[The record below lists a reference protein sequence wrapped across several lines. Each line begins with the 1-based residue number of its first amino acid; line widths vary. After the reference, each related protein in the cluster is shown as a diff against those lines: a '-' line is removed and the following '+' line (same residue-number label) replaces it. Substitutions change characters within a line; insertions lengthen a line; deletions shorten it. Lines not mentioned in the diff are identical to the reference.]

1 MRTRAALCLLLVLL
15 LSACAKPQQAQT
27 EAVLPGYIGAGETV
41 FGGSAEGVGDL
52 NLKGL
57 TISAEAV
64 EGVTETVLSLR
75 FVSGSRMS
83 GGAAE
88 AEGSGVPVYS
98 VYTLDAPARLI
109 VSFDNLAYWDYS
121 HALEWNDPLLLGTFQ
136 YSLFENP
143 RVNICFQL
151 SGPVNL
157 KTSEEGDTLTIR
169 LRPKAASE
177 RSQYFVTMQA
187 FDAYCAGNVS
197 AEIDASPTLASDL
210 DNKLLISP
218 PFTSEADAKTY
229 LENAKL
235 NYPQIPEEHYAVI
248 SLGAAQLPEFNAT
261 LNYLAAMET
270 PAVRL
275 SDGTELT
282 LPALAPD
289 GLYLCDLPNNEGF
302 LCSKELPAAA
312 GEASYQ
318 QLYLVKPDGQ
328 STLAMSFEFF
338 AIEKA
343 QYSPDGRKL
352 AVLERASDSTHLY
365 VFDADTY
372 ELLNDLSEMGFGG
385 NTSTF
390 IWNSLGTTIYAIT
403 GVSGIELHQFDYSIP
418 DEASRHSLV
427 DRNSVDEGS
436 LGFYDGELYFAHA
449 TMEGGSMLYRIKP
462 EGGVRKP
469 FRSGSR
475 FIISSDARYMA
486 IVESNEGT
494 TAAQGSAL
502 TLYDTATGNTSTI
515 TDAFYPYDA
524 LFSKDCTRLYYIE
537 SRISGGQTE
546 DDTATGGEGDT
557 VTDNSGDPVDTAT
570 PPPTDSAAPTQTPEP
585 ASTADPYPYTLWV
598 YDIATGKSERLID
611 LSAPELYAGIRN
623 DTLILNCYETNDA
636 GTFIRAAYLLDLN
649 ALLSSDAQSTPA
661 Q

>member
-15 LSACAKPQQAQT
+15 LSACAKPQQAQSET
-27 EAVLPGYIGAGETV
+27 VLPGYIGAGETAY
-41 FGGSAEGVGDL
+41 GGSAEGVGDL

-57 TISAEAV
+57 TISNETV
-64 EGVTETVLSLR
+64 EGITETVLTLR

-88 AEGSGVPVYS
+88 TEGSGVPVYS
-98 VYTLDAPARLI
+98 VYTLDAPARLV

-121 HALEWNDPLLLGTFQ
+121 HALEWNDPLLAGTFQ

-157 KTSEEGDTLTIR
+157 KAAEEGDTLIIR
-169 LRPKAASE
+169 LRPKVVE
-177 RSQYFVTMQA
+177 DKPQYFVTMQA
-187 FDAYCAGNVS
+187 FDDYCAGNVS
-197 AEIDASPTLASDL
+197 AEIDASPTLTNDL
-210 DNKLLISP
+210 NNKLLISP
-218 PFTSEADAKTY
+218 PFPTEADAKAF
-229 LENAKL
+229 LENAKAS
-235 NYPQIPEEHYAVI
+235 YPQIPEAHYAVV
-248 SLGAAQLPEFNAT
+248 SLGAAQLPAFNAT
-261 LNYLAAMET
+261 LNYLTAMET

-275 SDGTELT
+275 PDGTELT
-282 LPALAPD
+282 LPALVPD

-312 GEASYQ
+312 GEAPYQ
-318 QLYLVKPDGQ
+318 ELYIVRPDGQ
-328 STLAMSFEFF
+328 TTLAMSFEFS

-352 AVLERASDSTHLY
+352 AVLERAGGSTHLY

-475 FIISSDARYMA
+475 FVISSDARYMA
-486 IVESNEGT
+486 IVESSEGT
-494 TAAQGSAL
+494 ATTSQGSAL
-502 TLYDTATGNTSTI
+502 ALYETATGNTATI

-524 LFSKDCTRLYYIE
+524 LFSRDCTRLYYIE

-546 DDTATGGEGDT
+546 EDTATGEGDPL
-557 VTDNSGDPVDTAT
+557 TDDAAAAGDTT
-570 PPPTDSAAPTQTPEP
+570 PAPTESAAPLETPEP
-585 ASTADPYPYTLWV
+585 VSTADPYPYTLWV
-598 YDIATGKSERLID
+598 YDIAAGKSERLID
-611 LSAPELYAGIRN
+611 LSAPELYAGN
-623 DTLILNCYETNDA
+623 GNNALICNRYETDDS
-636 GTFIRAAYLLDLN
+636 GTLIRAAYLLDLN
-649 ALLSSDAQSTPA
+649 TLLSTDGEAA
-661 Q
+661 AE